1 MEKHKEMNLAGK
13 KVLMIGMGL
22 SGNASLRLLK
32 AKGAVCDVYDSKKDP
47 EIDQD
52 LKAEIRAF
60 YLGGASVDFLN
71 SDYDL
76 AVCSPGVPTQ
86 VGIVKEAKDAGLLVL
101 GELELAYR
109 FAVGKFI
116 GITGTNGKTTTTTW
130 VHDVFVRAG
139 LKAHLAGNVG
149 IPLSEVV
156 LEHAEPDDI
165 YICELSSYQL
175 ESIIEFKPAI
185 AAILNITP
193 DHLARHGSMEAY
205 AEAKYGIAGNMDANG
220 VLVLNWDDERLRE
233 RYHQEQGKP
242 YQVIAFSKYD
252 PAAEISTAKEDVQ
265 IGLRGEHNLENAL
278 AVHAIARAYGIDE
291 KFIQE
296 SLREF
301 KGVAHRNE
309 FVTAIDGV
317 SYYNDSKA
325 TNPEASIP
333 ALKSI
338 DEPVLLIAGG
348 MDKKNDYSEWIDY
361 FGKVR
366 FVCLFGET
374 KYDIAEAMMQKGFR
388 KFRIFDCLDEA
399 FTYASKL
406 AAPGD
411 AVLLSPACASWDMY
425 KSFEERGEHF
435 KSLVQALKN
444 QRE

>member
-1 MEKHKEMNLAGK
+1 MEKARELSLKDK

-32 AKGAVCDVYDSKKDP
+32 AKGAVCDVYDSKETP
-47 EIDQD
+47 EIDED
-52 LKAEIRAF
+52 LKTEIRAF
-60 YLGGASVDFLN
+60 YLGGTPVNFLQ

-76 AVCSPGVPTQ
+76 VVCSPGVPTQ
-86 VGIVKEAKDAGLLVL
+86 VGIVKEAKDARIPVL

-109 FAVGKFI
+109 FAIGKFI

-156 LEHAEPDDI
+156 LKHADPDDI

-175 ESIIEFKPAI
+175 ESIIEFKPMI

-193 DHLARHGSMEAY
+193 DHLARHGTMEAY
-205 AEAKYGIAGNMDANG
+205 AEAKYGIAGNMDASG
-220 VLVLNWDDERLRE
+220 VLVLNWDDERLRAQ
-233 RYHQEQGKP
+233 YHQEQTKP

-252 PAAEISTAKEDVQ
+252 QTAQISSAKEALQ

-278 AVHAIARAYGIDE
+278 AVLAIARAYGIDE
-291 KFIQE
+291 KIIRA

-301 KGVAHRNE
+301 QGVAHRNE
-309 FVTAIDGV
+309 FVMAIDGV

-338 DEPVLLIAGG
+338 EEPVFLIAGG
-348 MDKKNDYSEWIDY
+348 MDKKNDYSEWIDH

-374 KYDIAEAMMQKGFR
+374 KYDIAEAMMKKGFR
-388 KFRIFDCLDEA
+388 KFRIFDCLEEA

-435 KSLVQALKN
+435 KSLVQALKG